1 MNGPAL
7 ACALLLAL
15 ATVLSWVR
23 LLHWQRR
30 REAGQPPRYA
40 RLAVLLLAQ
49 PLAAGLL
56 YLALFPPPVATEGG
70 RLTVLTAGA
79 DTTAAAATGETR
91 IALPEAPAG
100 GDAERVPDLATA
112 LRRHPGTQ
120 ALQVLGGGLEA
131 RDRDAARGLPLD
143 FAAPPEPVGLVELDA
158 PLHVGRGD
166 AFAVRGRVHG
176 IEGARVELLD
186 AAGQVLD
193 RQPPG
198 EDGRFRL
205 GGTARVAGLADY
217 TLRVLDA
224 SGRPHE
230 RLPLPL
236 QVTEPAPLRVLLLA
250 GAPNPELKYLRRWAV
265 DAGVDLQSRIAA
277 GAGVDLGDGPVA
289 MDTATLGGFDLV
301 VLDERAWSSLSS
313 AQRRGLDEA
322 VAAGLG
328 LLLRAT
334 GPLPADLQRQLQAW
348 GLHASTGNTVV
359 EAMLDEG
366 FGAGEDE
373 RAATLHA
380 RIGPGTA
387 DAPRDADAPAIALPA
402 LQRRDLRIDGAAVL
416 PLARDS
422 KGQALAAWT
431 AHGRGRVGVVGLA
444 DSYRLV
450 LSGRADRHGEFWS
463 YAFATVA
470 RATHATRV
478 APMSPARQGERLVLC
493 GLGEGAP
500 LLPPDG
506 DGVPLVIDPAV
517 PGACAAAW
525 PRHAGWHWLRQGDDP
540 PMPLHVSAADEGLAL
555 QAAQRRDATLR
566 LAAQAPSA
574 APATAGQPRRGPSW
588 PWLLGWLLL
597 ASALWWFERR
607 TRAQGAAQ

>member
-1 MNGPAL
+1 MSGPAL

-15 ATVLSWVR
+15 ATVLSWAR
-23 LLHWQRR
+23 LLHWQRHR
-30 REAGQPPRYA
+30 AAGQPPRRG

-56 YLALFPPPVATEGG
+56 YLVLFPPHAATQGG

-79 DTTAAAATGETR
+79 ETTAPAIASETLVV
-91 IALPEAPAG
+91 LPEAAAG
-100 GDAERVPDLATA
+100 SDAERVPDLATA

-131 RDRDAARGLPLD
+131 RDRDAARGLPLE

-158 PLHVGRGD
+158 PFRVGRGD

-176 IEGARVELLD
+176 IEGGSIELLD
-186 AAGQVLD
+186 PAGQVLD

-198 EDGRFRL
+198 EDGRFHL
-205 GGTARVAGLADY
+205 AGTARVAGLADY
-217 TLRVLDA
+217 ALRVLDA
-224 SGRPHE
+224 RGQPHE

-236 QVTEPAPLRVLLLA
+236 QVTDPAPLRVLVLA

-265 DAGVDLQSRIAA
+265 DAGLDLHARIDA
-277 GAGVDLGDGPVA
+277 GAGIDLGDGPVA
-289 MDTATLGGFDLV
+289 MDAASLGRFDLL

-334 GPLPADLQRQLQAW
+334 GPLPADLRRQLQAW
-348 GLHASTGNTVV
+348 GLHASAGDAAV
-359 EAMLDEG
+359 EAVLDED
-366 FGAGEDE
+366 FGAGEDG

-387 DAPRDADAPAIALPA
+387 DAPRSADAPATALPA
-402 LQRRDLRIDGAAVL
+402 LQRRDLRIDGDAVL
-416 PLARDS
+416 PLARDG

-431 AHGRGRVGVVGLA
+431 ARGRGRVGVVGLA

-450 LSGRADRHGEFWS
+450 LAGRTDRHGEFWS
-463 YAFATVA
+463 HAFATVA
-470 RATHATRV
+470 RGMHAPRV
-478 APMSPARQGERLVLC
+478 VPPSPARQDERLVLC
-493 GLGEGAP
+493 GLDDGAR

-506 DGVPLVIDPAV
+506 SPIPLVIDPAV

-525 PRHAGWHWLRQGDDP
+525 PQQAGWHWLQQGDDP
-540 PMPLHVSAADEGLAL
+540 PVPFHVTARDDGLVL
-555 QAAQRRDATLR
+555 QSAQRREATLR
-566 LAAQAPSA
+566 LAAQAPAA
-574 APATAGQPRRGPSW
+574 APAAAGPPRRGPSW

-597 ASALWWFERR
+597 VGALWWFERR
-607 TRAQGAAQ
+607 KRAHGEVE